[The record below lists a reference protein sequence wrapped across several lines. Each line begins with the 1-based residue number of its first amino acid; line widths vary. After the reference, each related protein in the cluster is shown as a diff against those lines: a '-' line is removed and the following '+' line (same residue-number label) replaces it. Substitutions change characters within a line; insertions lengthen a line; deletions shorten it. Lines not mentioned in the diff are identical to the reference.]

1 MATTYKQK
9 LFGELNAIPEELLPR
24 FYRIIHALCTE
35 FTHSATES
43 KTRGSLKGIWGD
55 VKIDESVFTEAKRSL
70 FTYEREIKGDF
81 TSDLPKR
88 LAR

>member
-35 FTHSATES
+35 FTHSAAET

-70 FTYEREIKGDF
+70 FKYERETKG
-81 TSDLPKR
+81 
-88 LAR
+88 